1 MLWST
6 WDPMKLSRLYSN
18 QPERFE
24 PVDFVPSLNVVVAEI
39 RLPENR
45 DKDTHNL
52 GKTTLGRLLD
62 FAFLA
67 KRDSK
72 FFLFKHLDLF
82 KDFVFFLE
90 VELVDGSYL
99 TIRRGVEE
107 ATKVS
112 FKKHQASH
120 QDFTTFPASGW
131 DHLDMPFDRAKE
143 LLDGLLDW
151 RMLKPWS
158 YRKGLGYL
166 LRSQDDF
173 RDVFHL
179 RKFASTHADWKP
191 FLAHILGFDAQ
202 LITLHYKK
210 EDELAKKQSKAQTIK
225 NELGG
230 SIEDISKIEGILLLK
245 QKEAEK
251 KQKLLDAFDFRAQ
264 DKDQTKQLVD
274 DIDERIAVL
283 NSERY
288 SLNQNRK
295 KILASLEEDQ
305 ILFNPDEAQ
314 RLFEEAGVLFQGQI
328 KKDFQQLIAFN
339 RAITDERRVYLQED
353 RAEIESELKRVNA
366 ELNTLGKRRSDILSF
381 LSGTDVFSKYKQVS
395 DEMVTLRADIASLEQ
410 QRGFLHRLQELRT
423 DIRGLVE
430 ERGNLQ
436 TQIEANVEKQNSD
449 KTSLFSAI
457 RLFFSEIVE
466 DVVDRKA
473 LLSVSPNKDGHLEF
487 RAEILDESGNATS
500 ADMGHTYR
508 KLLCIA
514 FDMAVLRAHLDDHF
528 PRFVYHDG
536 VFESLDDRKKENLLT
551 VIRRYSELGIQAIIT
566 LIDSDLPAR
575 TEGENS
581 VFDESEIV
589 LRLHDESDQ
598 GRLFK
603 MKTW

>member
-1 MLWST
+1 
-6 WDPMKLSRLYSN
+6 MKLSRLYSN
-18 QPERFE
+18 KPGLFE
-24 PVDFVPSLNVVVAEI
+24 PVDFIQGLNVVMAEI

-62 FAFLA
+62 FGFLA
-67 KRDSK
+67 KRDPK

-82 KDFVFFLE
+82 KDFIFFLE
-90 VELVDGSYL
+90 IELQDASFVTL
-99 TIRRGVEE
+99 RRGVGE
-107 ATKVS
+107 ATKIS
-112 FKKHQASH
+112 FKRHEAGH
-120 QDFTTFPASGW
+120 QDLSALPMADW
-131 DHLDMPFDRAKE
+131 DHQDVPFDRARD

-151 RMLKPWS
+151 RALKPWS
-158 YRKGLGYL
+158 FRKGLGYL

-173 RDVFHL
+173 RDVFQL
-179 RKFASTHADWKP
+179 RKFASAHADWKP

-202 LITLHYKK
+202 LVAQHYEK
-210 EDELAKKQSKAQTIK
+210 EEELTEKQATAQTIK

-251 KQKLLDAFDFRAQ
+251 KQKLLDAFDFRTH

-274 DIDERIAVL
+274 DIDGRIATL
-283 NSERY
+283 NAERY
-288 SLNQNRK
+288 SLTQNKK

-314 RLFEEAGVLFQGQI
+314 RLFEETGVLFKGQI

-339 RAITDERRVYLQED
+339 RAITDERRGYLQEE
-353 RAEIESELKRVNA
+353 RSEIDAELKRVNT
-366 ELNTLGKRRSDILSF
+366 ELTALGKKRSDMLSF

-395 DEMVTLRADIASLEQ
+395 DDMVTLRADITSLER

-423 DIRGLVE
+423 GIRALTE
-430 ERGNLQ
+430 ERGHLQ
-436 TQIEANVEKQNSD
+436 TQIEADVEKQNSD
-449 KTSLFSAI
+449 QDSLFSTI

-466 DVVDRKA
+466 EVINRKA
-473 LLSVSPNKDGHLEF
+473 LLSVSPNQAGHLEF
-487 RAEILDESGNATS
+487 KAEILDESGNATS
-500 ADMGHTYR
+500 ADLGHTYR

-514 FDMAVLRAHLDDHF
+514 FDMAVLRAHIDDKF

-536 VFESLDDRKKENLLT
+536 VFESLDDRKKENLLM
-551 VIRRYSELGIQAIIT
+551 VIRRYAELGLQPIIT
-566 LIDSDLPAR
+566 LIDSDLPVR
-575 TEGENS
+575 TVENES
-581 VFDESEIV
+581 VFGRDEIV
-589 LRLHDESDQ
+589 LSLHDENEQ

-603 MKTW
+603 MKAW